1 MDTII
6 IGKNQEV
13 YSTQIPE
20 TKKSQEFD
28 LSNINKK
35 YQPRIKAFH
44 TILKESVSPEC
55 LNTFYDR
62 ITTSTITYSKLKNF
76 LYRFCYIKVTG
87 EYLVKE
93 NEIHLYVNRGQR
105 TTLTHELLH
114 LSSSYVNQK
123 REHYQIGF
131 YQENPTLVL
140 GDALNECYTEYLTN
154 KLFHLGYNSSDY
166 IYESIIAMLVEEVLG
181 DQTMQK
187 LYFTGDL
194 YNFINNLCQYTTIDN
209 VKKFLFLTDYVLNN
223 RYKIT
228 RKKASIES
236 ISYINQFL
244 LEVYTNKLI
253 KLYQEKEITLLE
265 VYQLLEIFTYEL
277 KQLLDINLP
286 MKKEHLK
293 ENIVK
298 NKQLVMYNIKQ
309 RL

>member
-20 TKKSQEFD
+20 IKGSQEFD
-28 LSNINKK
+28 LSKINKK
-35 YQPRIKAFH
+35 YQPRVKAFH
-44 TILKESVSPEC
+44 TILKESVTSEC

-62 ITTSTITYSKLKNF
+62 ITTSTITYNKLKNF
-76 LYRFCYIKVTG
+76 LYRFCYMKVTG

-114 LSSSYVNQK
+114 LSSSYVNEESK
-123 REHYQIGF
+123 HYQIGF

-140 GDALNECYTEYLTN
+140 GDALNEGYTEYLTN

-166 IYESIIAMLVEEVLG
+166 LYESIIAMLVEEVLG

-194 YNFINNLCQYTTIDN
+194 YNLINNLCQYTTIDN
-209 VKKFLFLTDYVLNN
+209 VKKFLFLADYVLNN
-223 RYKIT
+223 RYKMT
-228 RKKASIES
+228 REKASVES

-253 KLYQEKEITLLE
+253 KLYQAKEITLLE

-286 MKKEHLK
+286 IKKEHLK
-293 ENIVK
+293 ENIIK
-298 NKQLVMYNIKQ
+298 NKQLVIYNIKQ
-309 RL
+309 RI

>member
-1 MDTII
+1 
-6 IGKNQEV
+6 
-13 YSTQIPE
+13 
-20 TKKSQEFD
+20 
-28 LSNINKK
+28 
-35 YQPRIKAFH
+35 
-44 TILKESVSPEC
+44 
-55 LNTFYDR
+55 
-62 ITTSTITYSKLKNF
+62 
-76 LYRFCYIKVTG
+76 
-87 EYLVKE
+87 
-93 NEIHLYVNRGQR
+93 
-105 TTLTHELLH
+105 
-114 LSSSYVNQK
+114 
-123 REHYQIGF
+123 
-131 YQENPTLVL
+131 
-140 GDALNECYTEYLTN
+140 
-154 KLFHLGYNSSDY
+154 
-166 IYESIIAMLVEEVLG
+166 MLVEEVLE
-181 DQTMQK
+181 DRTMQK

-293 ENIVK
+293 ENIIK

>member
-13 YSTQIPE
+13 YSTQAPRTNE
-20 TKKSQEFD
+20 SQEFD

-35 YQPRIKAFH
+35 YQHRVKAFH
-44 TILKESVSPEC
+44 TILKESVAPEC
-55 LNTFYDR
+55 LNTFYDKISSLA
-62 ITTSTITYSKLKNF
+62 ITHDKLKAF
-76 LYRFCYIKVTG
+76 LYRFCYTKIAG

-140 GDALNECYTEYLTN
+140 GDALNEGYTEYLTN

-166 IYESIIAMLVEEVLG
+166 LYESIIAMLVEEVLG
-181 DQTMQK
+181 EQKMQK

-194 YNFINNLCQYTTIDN
+194 YNLINNLCQYTTIDN
-209 VKKFLFLTDYVLNN
+209 IKKFLFLTDYVLNN

-228 RKKASIES
+228 REKASIES

-253 KLYQEKEITLLE
+253 KSYQAKEITLLE

-293 ENIVK
+293 ENIIK

-309 RL
+309 RI

>member
-140 GDALNECYTEYLTN
+140 GDALNEGYTEYLTN

-166 IYESIIAMLVEEVLG
+166 LYESIIAMLVEEVLG
-181 DQTMQK
+181 DRTMQK

-209 VKKFLFLTDYVLNN
+209 VK
-223 RYKIT
+223 
-228 RKKASIES
+228 
-236 ISYINQFL
+236 
-244 LEVYTNKLI
+244 
-253 KLYQEKEITLLE
+253 
-265 VYQLLEIFTYEL
+265 
-277 KQLLDINLP
+277 
-286 MKKEHLK
+286 
-293 ENIVK
+293 
-298 NKQLVMYNIKQ
+298 
-309 RL
+309 